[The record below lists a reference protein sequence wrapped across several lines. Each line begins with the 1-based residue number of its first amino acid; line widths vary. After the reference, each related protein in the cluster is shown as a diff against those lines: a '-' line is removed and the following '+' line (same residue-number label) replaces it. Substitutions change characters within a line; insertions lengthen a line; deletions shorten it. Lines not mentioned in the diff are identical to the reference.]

1 MDTTQWIASAT
12 GLGLGATLFMDLVAL
27 LRRRLFN
34 VPSLD
39 YRFVGRWLGHMP
51 SGRFRHDSIS
61 RAQPVRHERLTGWL
75 FHYLTGVAFA
85 AVLLA
90 GAGERWLYQPTL
102 VPALLV
108 GVLSVAAPWLIMQP
122 ARGMGVAAS
131 NTPHPRLARL
141 RSLATH
147 LSFGIGLYVTGWLW
161 AQ

>member
-1 MDTTQWIASAT
+1 MTMVEIIINAAA
-12 GLGLGATLFMDLVAL
+12 LGIGATLFMDLVAAIKT
-27 LRRRLFN
+27 RAFKI
-34 VPSLD
+34 PSLD
-39 YRFVGRWLGHMP
+39 YRLVGRWLGHMP

-122 ARGMGVAAS
+122 ALGMGVAAS